1 MRHPWLN
8 KSLHNLKAIEES
20 IDTVGKLINRLQLHT
35 VCEEASCPN
44 IIECFSNHTA
54 TFMIMGK
61 YCTRNCGFC
70 DVIHGKPEIIDDEEP
85 MRLAKAAE
93 ELKLK
98 HVVITSVTRDDLADF
113 GASYF
118 ARTIGILKDS
128 LKISIEVLIPDF
140 KGNLNAIK
148 TVVDAHPDII
158 GHNMETVKGLYKTVK
173 PQANYMRSLS
183 VLKIVKYLDPGII
196 VKSGMMV
203 GLGEQRHEVEE
214 TMKDVQETGCNV
226 FTIGQYLSPGKVYLP
241 VKEYLTPEQ
250 FKKYEKIGY
259 ESGFDYVVASPY
271 TRSSYNAK
279 MAFDA
284 VGIKNT
290 GVVY

>member
-1 MRHPWLN
+1 MRHPWLI
-8 KSLHNLKAIEES
+8 KSLGNLKVIEES
-20 IDTVGKLINRLQLHT
+20 INTVEKLIEGLQLHT

-44 IIECFSNHTA
+44 IGECFSNHTA

-85 MRLAKAAE
+85 MRVAKAAE
-93 ELKLK
+93 TLKLK
-98 HVVITSVTRDDLADF
+98 HIIITSVTRDDLADF
-113 GASYF
+113 GASHF
-118 ARTIGILKDS
+118 AKTIRLLKDS
-128 LKISIEVLIPDF
+128 LKISVEVLIPDL

-158 GHNMETVKGLYKTVK
+158 GHNIETVKRLYKTVK
-173 PQANYMRSLS
+173 PQASYIRSLS
-183 VLKIVKYLDPGII
+183 VLKTVKDLDPGVIT
-196 VKSGMMV
+196 KSGMMV

-214 TMKDVQETGCNV
+214 TMRDVQKTGCNI

-241 VKEYLTPEQ
+241 VKEYLIPEQ

-259 ESGFDYVVASPY
+259 QFGFDYIAASPY

-279 MAFDA
+279 AAFDA
-284 VGIKNT
+284 VGVKNS
-290 GVVY
+290 GVIY

>member
-1 MRHPWLN
+1 MKYPWLS
-8 KSLHNLKAIEES
+8 KSLHNLKATEES
-20 IDTVGKLINRLQLHT
+20 IDTVAKLIDGMQLHT

-44 IIECFSNHTA
+44 IGECFSNHTA

-70 DVIHGKPEIIDDEEP
+70 NVIHGKPEIIDDEEP
-85 MRLAKAAE
+85 TRVAKAVE
-93 ELKLK
+93 MLKLK

-113 GASYF
+113 GALHF
-118 ARTIGILKDS
+118 AKTIRILKNS
-128 LKISIEVLIPDF
+128 LKVSVEVLIPDF

-148 TVVDAHPDII
+148 TIVDAHPDII
-158 GHNMETVKGLYKTVK
+158 GHNMETVKGLYKTVN

-183 VLKIVKYLDPGII
+183 VLKTVKRLDSNII
-196 VKSGMMV
+196 TKSGMMV

-214 TMKDVQETGCNV
+214 TMRDVQETGCDI
-226 FTIGQYLSPGKVYLP
+226 FTIGQYLSPGKIYLP

-259 ESGFDYVVASPY
+259 EFGFDYVVASPF

-279 MAFDA
+279 AAFDA
-284 VGIKNT
+284 VGVKNAR
-290 GVVY
+290 VIY